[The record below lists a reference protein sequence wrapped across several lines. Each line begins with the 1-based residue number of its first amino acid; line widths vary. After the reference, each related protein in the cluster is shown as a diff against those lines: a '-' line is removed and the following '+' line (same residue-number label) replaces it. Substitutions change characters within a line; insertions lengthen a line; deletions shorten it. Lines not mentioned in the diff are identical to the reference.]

1 MSRFKFILILLLLA
15 VSFHF
20 FAQSS
25 SQIFSL
31 ASSAFPQLSRSQ
43 TLHRQPPAQPQQNH
57 LDLAELSQKMLS
69 SAKKTLPFPQKRVRP
84 AALQPK
90 ESPQPSSA
98 PEIPF
103 LQVILEDLRP
113 PLKNPH
119 FEPEISALL
128 DDFLARRRQYNADLV
143 NTTENL
149 FGPDAKKEVVRV
161 LIDDER
167 ATFDNAQTS
176 QTRPEFAGRQ
186 LEIDAQTEQKLY
198 EIFLRHRNKI
208 EKQQN
213 AVSPAWKAFFKR
225 VKNYQRAAELA
236 KGSLPPGQNNPE

>member
-57 LDLAELSQKMLS
+57 LDLAELSRKMLS
-69 SAKKTLPFPQKRVRP
+69 SAKKTLPFPQKRVLP
-84 AALQPK
+84 SQQSE
-90 ESPQPSSA
+90 ESPQADSA

-119 FEPEISALL
+119 FGPEISALL

-176 QTRPEFAGRQ
+176 HTRPEFAGRQ

-198 EIFLRHRNKI
+198 EIFLRHRNNI

-236 KGSLPPGQNNPE
+236 KETTTASPE

>member
-1 MSRFKFILILLLLA
+1 MSRFKFILVLLLLA

-20 FAQSS
+20 FARSS
-25 SQIFSL
+25 RQIFSL
-31 ASSAFPQLSRSQ
+31 ISSVFPQLSHSQ
-43 TLHRQPPAQPQQNH
+43 ALHRQPPAQPQPNR
-57 LDLAELSQKMLS
+57 LDLVELSKQMLAPAKKML
-69 SAKKTLPFPQKRVRP
+69 PFTQKRVLP
-84 AALQPK
+84 SQQSE
-90 ESPQPSSA
+90 ESPQADSA

-119 FEPEISALL
+119 FGPEISALL

-167 ATFDNAQTS
+167 ATFQNAQTS

-198 EIFLRHRNKI
+198 EIFLRHRNNI

-213 AVSPAWKAFFKR
+213 AVSPAWRAFFQR

-236 KGSLPPGQNNPE
+236 KETTTASPQ

>member
-1 MSRFKFILILLLLA
+1 MSRFKFILVLLLLA

-20 FAQSS
+20 FARSS
-25 SQIFSL
+25 RQIFSL

-43 TLHRQPPAQPQQNH
+43 TLHRQPPVQPQQH
-57 LDLAELSQKMLS
+57 RLDLAELSQQMLA
-69 SAKKTLPFPQKRVRP
+69 SAKKNLSFSPKRFPAIPQTEKNSSPQKP
-84 AALQPK
+84 TF
-90 ESPQPSSA
+90 
-98 PEIPF
+98 PEEKPF
-103 LQVILEDLRP
+103 LQVVLEDLRP

-119 FEPEISALL
+119 FGPEISALL

-176 QTRPEFAGRQ
+176 HTRPEFAGRQ

-198 EIFLRHRNKI
+198 EIFLRHRNNI

-213 AVSPAWKAFFKR
+213 AVSPAWRAFFKR

-236 KGSLPPGQNNPE
+236 KETTTASPE